1 MIVQAPFGFTVLTI
15 LCTISAK
22 HILWLKDNIPNEIT
36 DLLQKLVIGVS
47 TNIVMDTSYN
57 LSCPLLM
64 YTEEESSIKW
74 KVIFHDSWQF
84 YGPTS
89 WLINETEKY
98 HHAIIVL
105 YILTLV
111 DCHIHTCMYKSL
123 VQMSKHIHA
132 LESLSLFL
140 SVLILLIRFRTCY
153 QWLAFVNQLD
163 RGSIFWYQIN

>member
-1 MIVQAPFGFTVLTI
+1 MHSL
-15 LCTISAK
+15 SAK
-22 HILWLKDNIPNEIT
+22 HILWLKDNTLFRKQIYYSN
-36 DLLQKLVIGVS
+36 LVIGV
-47 TNIVMDTSYN
+47 MDTPYN

-123 VQMSKHIHA
+123 VQMSKHIHV

-140 SVLILLIRFRTCY
+140 SVLIWLMRFRTCY
-153 QWLAFVNQLD
+153 HWLAFVNQLY
-163 RGSIFWYQIN
+163 RI